1 MSGHNK
7 WSTIKHRKGAQD
19 AKRSKIFTKIIKELT
34 IAAKLGGG
42 DIDANPRLRTAVA
55 NAKAANMPLD
65 NLVRAIKKGTGE
77 LEGVNYE
84 EAVYEAYGPGGV
96 AIVIEV
102 LTDNKNRTVAE
113 IRHLLA
119 KNNGN
124 LGESG
129 SVAWQFE
136 RKGYITI
143 ERSAV
148 EEDALMEIALD
159 AGADDIQEADGIW
172 EVYTETSDFETVR
185 QAIEAKEIPMT
196 EAKLGRFPKTTVDL
210 TLKKAEQMLRL
221 IDALEDCDDVQD
233 VFGNGDISDEV
244 MEQLS
249 S

>member
-42 DIDANPRLRTAVA
+42 DIEGNPRLRTAVA
-55 NAKAANMPLD
+55 SAKAANMPSD
-65 NLVRAIKKGTGE
+65 NLIRAIKKGTGE
-77 LEGVNYE
+77 LEGVTYE

-96 AIVIEV
+96 ALVIEV

-113 IRHLLA
+113 IRHILA

-143 ERSAV
+143 ERSAI
-148 EEDALMEIALD
+148 EEDDLMEIALD
-159 AGADDIQEADGIW
+159 AGADDIQDAGEIW

-185 QAIEAKEIPMT
+185 QALETKEIPMG

-210 TLKKAEQMLRL
+210 DVKKAEQMLRL
-221 IDALEDCDDVQD
+221 MDALEDCDDVQD
-233 VFGNGDISDEV
+233 VFGNGDLSDEV
-244 MEQLS
+244 MAELS